1 MKTLIRFLVLTVAV
15 LGLSV
20 PGFAAE
26 GATKVTNT
34 IGGIRGPLSGDR
46 SELTS
51 GSAIRVTG
59 ITVTSGSSAGV
70 LSLYDGD
77 ERSDS
82 STAVGKWEGG
92 APANESRYY
101 DFTAAPLVFK
111 LGLVSVTDGDE
122 AGFVIH
128 TES

>member
-1 MKTLIRFLVLTVAV
+1 MKSLLKFLILTVAV
-15 LGLSV
+15 LGLAV

-26 GATKVTNT
+26 GGTKVTNT

-59 ITVTSGSSAGV
+59 ITVTSGSSAAV

-77 ERSDS
+77 SRDDS
-82 STAVGKWEGG
+82 SAAVGKWEGS

-101 DFTAAPLVFK
+101 DFSDAPLVFK
-111 LGLVSVTDGDE
+111 NGLVSVTDGDE